1 MAGNPWRRPFDVTA
15 TVLTVSGISGVH
27 SLYLTR
33 GGHDFL
39 IGDGTLRYGPEE
51 VWESYYNAR
60 LYPGVFLTFDLQH
73 VANPAFNRDR
83 GPVWIS
89 SLRLHLEFGKESFSH
104 RGGGSA
110 QVKLRTAGAAE
121 DLTSVACR

>member
-15 TVLTVSGISGVH
+15 TVLTVSGISGGH
-27 SLYLTR
+27 ALYLTR

-39 IGDGTLRYGPEE
+39 IGDGALRYGPEE

-104 RGGGSA
+104 RGR
-110 QVKLRTAGAAE
+110 QKT
-121 DLTSVACR
+121 